1 MRLDRLGDLTHRKGP
16 FATLSIDPMVDGEPG
31 RRGVDMR
38 LQAHVK
44 RLSDLGAPRRV
55 VSAVEEAVSTPT
67 GRGGHIGRLVVA
79 DGDGVALD
87 LVLPQRPV
95 LEEAVW
101 GAVPYLLPA
110 VRAFSKS
117 TSYLLAEVDS
127 SGADLQVVDARGDGH
142 EASTVEGGHDVLH
155 KVHGGGPS
163 HRRFQTRVEDSI
175 ERNAGAVAEA
185 LATEVKRYGSEVLLL
200 AGIDKPVS
208 AVLEQ
213 LPPSVAERAIRLK
226 SGGRAAGTDHKS
238 RDREVSEV
246 LEARDRKR
254 RAAVLDRFAGAQG
267 RQREAVQG
275 LESIVDVL
283 QRGQVEELLLH
294 DNPASDLTLWT
305 TGRPEQLAIRRAD
318 IESMGGGK
326 AERVRAD
333 AAIVWALAGSGASI
347 TLLDDEDL
355 RLVDG
360 VGALLRWADS
370 STPHDGVPSMPG
382 HGKRRRHTGP

>member
-44 RLSDLGAPRRV
+44 RLSDLGAPAQV
-55 VSAVEEAVSTPT
+55 VSAIEAAVNAPT

-79 DGDGVALD
+79 DRDGVGLD
-87 LVLPQRPV
+87 LVLPERPV
-95 LEEAVW
+95 REEAVW
-101 GAVPYLLPA
+101 GAVPHLLPA
-110 VRAFSKS
+110 VRAFSRS

-142 EASTVEGGHDVLH
+142 EAPSIEGGHDVLH

-185 LATEVKRYGSEVLLL
+185 LTTEVNRYGSEVLLL

-254 RAAVLDRFAGAQG
+254 RAAILERFKGAQG

-275 LESIVDVL
+275 LESVVEVL
-283 QRGQVEELLLH
+283 QRGQVAELLLH

-318 IESMGGGK
+318 IASMGGGK
-326 AERVRAD
+326 AE
-333 AAIVWALAGSGASI
+333 AGAG
-347 TLLDDEDL
+347 
-355 RLVDG
+355 
-360 VGALLRWADS
+360 
-370 STPHDGVPSMPG
+370 
-382 HGKRRRHTGP
+382 RRRDRVGPGRLGGVHHPARRR